1 MKLIKNKHIYILGT
15 SEQMSDANF
24 IEIYSALKTA
34 EESWIQDLRAQL
46 LELSDYQTPSY
57 GNEMGK

>member
-1 MKLIKNKHIYILGT
+1 
-15 SEQMSDANF
+15 MSDANF